1 MKRLQ
6 KTFVITGGV
15 LYILIGVFH
24 LLFWK
29 FFDWGNELAK
39 LNEVNSNVMQMLN
52 IGLIVLFLSFGVIMI
67 CLYNEIISTRLGKAL
82 LIFSALFFLVRL
94 IEEFVF
100 PGSSVIAGIIILIYT
115 LIYLIPVFIKS

>member
-6 KTFVITGGV
+6 KTLIVTGGV
-15 LYILIGVFH
+15 LYILTGVFH
-24 LLFWK
+24 LLFWR
-29 FFDWGNELAK
+29 FLDWGNELVK

-67 CLYNEIISTRLGKAL
+67 YLRNEILSSKLGKAL
-82 LIFSALFFLVRL
+82 LIFSSLFFLVRL

-100 PGSSVIAGIIILIYT
+100 PGSSVIAGIILLVYT